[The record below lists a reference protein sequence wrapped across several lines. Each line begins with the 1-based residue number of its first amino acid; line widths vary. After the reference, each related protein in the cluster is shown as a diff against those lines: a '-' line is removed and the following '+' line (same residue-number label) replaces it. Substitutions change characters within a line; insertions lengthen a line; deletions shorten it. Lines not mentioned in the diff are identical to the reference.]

1 MAYLAMNGKV
11 AAVITEDSDLLLFGC
26 PRVVFKL
33 DKNGYGEQIVLESL
47 GNCKE
52 MPLYNL
58 SFKQFRQ
65 MCILSGC
72 DYLPSVVG
80 MGLKTAH
87 RHITSSQSIDRL
99 LKAIRV
105 ESMRK
110 VPMPE
115 GYEKAFFKAELTFMH
130 QMVFDAE
137 RGRLTH
143 LTPISEE
150 TKASLLDD
158 WSFLGAYSFAH
169 SPLCAHRMLDDDIAR
184 QIAVGC
190 LHPTTFLPFVTET
203 KPEAPAKQIIMLA
216 TGLQEN
222 AAPSTPP
229 VISPYFE
236 KHGSAER
243 LTLKRTYSSFA
254 SEKAPASLNSRMQ
267 QAALT
272 VDPSRPPLV
281 LLVLYCLDG
290 AAAAHSGAQLCRR
303 QGKAEDPH
311 ATLNSDQHLASL
323 SK

>member
-26 PRVVFKL
+26 PRVLFKL
-33 DKNGYGEQIVLESL
+33 DKNGYGEQITLENL
-47 GNCKE
+47 GSCEE
-52 MPLYNL
+52 MSLYNL

-87 RHITSSQSIDRL
+87 RHVSNNRSVDGL
-99 LKAIRV
+99 LKAIKL

-130 QMVFDAE
+130 QTVFDAE
-137 RGRLTH
+137 KSRLVH

-158 WSFLGAYSFAH
+158 WSFLGVYGFTYSPFYT
-169 SPLCAHRMLDDDIAR
+169 HRMIDDGVAR
-184 QIAVGC
+184 QIAVGY
-190 LHPTTFLPFVTET
+190 LHPATFLPFITET
-203 KPEAPAKQIIMLA
+203 KPESPAKQILKLV

-222 AAPSTPP
+222 IAPSAPP
-229 VISPYFE
+229 VLSPYFE

-243 LTLKRTYSSFA
+243 LTLKRAYSSFA
-254 SEKAPASLNSRMQ
+254 SEKTAASLRSRMQ
-267 QAALT
+267 QGSLMVNPTDAF
-272 VDPSRPPLV
+272 RPPLV
-281 LLVLYCLDG
+281 L
-290 AAAAHSGAQLCRR
+290 
-303 QGKAEDPH
+303 
-311 ATLNSDQHLASL
+311 
-323 SK
+323 SKSYSPRWSN